1 MKELAGE
8 GHRHI
13 VDLLAA
19 RVRAVAEGDV
29 DVPRAVILQGAS
41 GTGKS
46 RVVRELYR
54 VLRIELDGGR
64 YWPELQESGGGD
76 SRSPIRYLAAK
87 APALTSRG
95 SSGRPRHCRA
105 SHGGN
110 CTASACRPDKLS
122 TSSLRP
128 ARKSRRISCLSPCL
142 GIAPRLS
149 KRKWL
154 PRRGY
159 SLTGL
164 GRRCAKA
171 A

>member
-76 SRSPIRYLAAK
+76 SRSPDPLPGRKSTGPDVAGFVW
-87 APALTSRG
+87 PAEALPSFAWWQLHCERMQTGQVIDVVAQAQPGNRGASR
-95 SSGRPRHCRA
+95 
-105 SHGGN
+105 
-110 CTASACRPDKLS
+110 ACRLV
-122 TSSLRP
+122 
-128 ARKSRRISCLSPCL
+128 
-142 GIAPRLS
+142 
-149 KRKWL
+149 
-154 PRRGY
+154 
-159 SLTGL
+159 
-164 GRRCAKA
+164 
-171 A
+171 